1 MVRDDVENKVANEG
15 CKPEWN
21 ELLHMLER
29 RLQRYRCCFRTRS
42 QPRLQALVPTPLA
55 KAPEFF
61 SEAFS
66 YVQQGLELG

>member
-1 MVRDDVENKVANEG
+1 MVRNQVVNKIADEG
-15 CKPEWN
+15 FKPEWN

-29 RLQRYRCCFRTRS
+29 RLQRDSECFRTRS
-42 QPRLQALVPTPLA
+42 QPRLQAPVPTPLA
-55 KAPEFF
+55 KASEFF